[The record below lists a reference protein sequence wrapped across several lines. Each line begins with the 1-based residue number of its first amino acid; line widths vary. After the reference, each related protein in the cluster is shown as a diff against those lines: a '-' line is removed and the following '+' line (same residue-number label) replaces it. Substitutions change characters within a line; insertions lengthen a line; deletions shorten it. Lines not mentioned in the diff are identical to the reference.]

1 MLRLWPPV
9 LFNETFAVEDPSV
22 IRPVMIPAAPEVR
35 NSAVVPGAVLVIVPA
50 TVTPA
55 AALAPP
61 FKLTPLRSRVAPCR
75 MTRLT
80 LVVPDPRVVVLPNN
94 CIFPSLM
101 VSAPVW
107 ALTALRM
114 SNPGPF
120 LVRPPVVVAVTGAE
134 SVRMSEAPLTRMTKS
149 PADAVVIPVPV
160 IEAPVVAPSTKIPPP
175 AAPPMVS
182 NPVSVRGE
190 LPEILREVTDK
201 MPVEAV
207 VSIATFVAAVRVLTV
222 VKPIVVP

>member
-1 MLRLWPPV
+1 
-9 LFNETFAVEDPSV
+9 
-22 IRPVMIPAAPEVR
+22 
-35 NSAVVPGAVLVIVPA
+35 
-50 TVTPA
+50 
-55 AALAPP
+55 
-61 FKLTPLRSRVAPCR
+61 
-75 MTRLT
+75 
-80 LVVPDPRVVVLPNN
+80 
-94 CIFPSLM
+94 M

-149 PADAVVIPVPV
+149 PADPVVTPVPV
-160 IEAPVVAPSTKIPPP
+160 IEAPVVAPSTKMPPP
-175 AAPPMVS
+175 VAPPMVS

-222 VKPIVVP
+222 VKPVVVP